1 MTTRKRVQPASEFE
15 ELTLERILRKYI
27 LPIFLVLGVS
37 LALLFFLL

>member
-1 MTTRKRVQPASEFE
+1 MTTRKQAKATELE

-27 LPIFLVLGVS
+27 LPIFLVLGIS